1 MDSSESIFS
10 FKLSY
15 NKAMNHM
22 LKTILPLTL
31 ISFSTVTLAAPGKS
45 AYGKFVP
52 QGWAVLETASGDLN
66 RDGKIDAALII
77 QQNNPNNI
85 KSHDGLGSD
94 RLNLNPRKLLVLFQT
109 AQGYQLI
116 TENDSLP
123 TENDEQSPCLAD
135 PMEDGGIN
143 IHKGIL
149 KINLHYWLSCGSW
162 YVTNNSFSFRYQ
174 NNAMRLI
181 GFDQSEFHR
190 ASGDQSSRSINFST
204 GKVKTTTGENEF
216 AESTQPVQ
224 VKWSKLQQTYNLKLE
239 QIDFNEPPEFK

>member
-1 MDSSESIFS
+1 MI
-10 FKLSY
+10 K
-15 NKAMNHM
+15 N
-22 LKTILPLTL
+22 ILPLCCL
-31 ISFSTVTLAAPGKS
+31 GFCIPSFAATPSSSFTPFIPKNWKIIETVT
-45 AYGKFVP
+45 
-52 QGWAVLETASGDLN
+52 GDLN
-66 RDGKIDAALII
+66 RDGLNDSVLVIED
-77 QQNNPNNI
+77 NNPENVIANA
-85 KSHDGLGSD
+85 GLGSD

-123 TENDEQSPCLAD
+123 TENDEESPCLAD
-135 PMEDGGIN
+135 PMEDGGIS

-181 GFDQSEFHR
+181 GFDQNEFHR